1 MLRRPFFGRAL
12 SALHRVRK
20 EKLCASLRP
29 PLFKI
34 KNKNAK
40 VLRILPT
47 QTTEEKRRSRKACA
61 QNKRKNLPKKNEK
74 FACPENSSDELRKRV
89 RLSRK
94 MRTAYR
100 GKLFARKQPHS
111 VLDPSR

>member
-61 QNKRKNLPKKNEK
+61 QNKRKKLPKKTKNLPVQKTLATSLENE
-74 FACPENSSDELRKRV
+74 SDSVGKCEQL
-89 RLSRK
+89 
-94 MRTAYR
+94 TAANYLH
-100 GKLFARKQPHS
+100 GSNPT
-111 VLDPSR
+111 VC